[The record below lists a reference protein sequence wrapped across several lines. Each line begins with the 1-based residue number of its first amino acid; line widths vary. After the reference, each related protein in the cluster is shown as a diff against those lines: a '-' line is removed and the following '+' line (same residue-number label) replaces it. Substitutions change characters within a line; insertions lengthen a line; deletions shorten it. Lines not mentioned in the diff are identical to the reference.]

1 MRLVLFETT
10 AGRDPV
16 PGLLTERGVVSIASA
31 VRPGHTPQATM
42 QGLID
47 DFETLRPALERL
59 AREGEARPLAGV
71 RLRPPL
77 PRPGKILACIANYWE
92 HGALE
97 ARALNMFLK
106 NPDAV
111 IGPDDTIVLPEFTE
125 PWIFMHEAELALVMK
140 GPAKNG
146 RRGQLARVRCS
157 VTPA

>member
-77 PRPGKILACIANYWE
+77 PGRSWPASPTTGSTARWRP
-92 HGALE
+92 
-97 ARALNMFLK
+97 AR
-106 NPDAV
+106 
-111 IGPDDTIVLPEFTE
+111 
-125 PWIFMHEAELALVMK
+125 
-140 GPAKNG
+140 
-146 RRGQLARVRCS
+146 
-157 VTPA
+157 